1 MCASARLFVCAC
13 LPFALFCMVNSAI
26 AAPRSSPKERILKK
40 EKRLGQIFTPQY
52 LVCEILDF
60 AGYTISGNILG
71 KHVIDNSCGDGA
83 FLREVV
89 RRYCVAYINDHG
101 ARRKKGLAK
110 ELETFVHGVEI
121 DRASYSKCLE
131 NLDAV
136 AREMRLPNIKWDIR
150 NMDTM
155 SVDCF
160 DGAMDFVVGN
170 PPYVRVHNLD
180 DSFEKVKRYSFCC
193 GGMTDLYLVFYEIGL
208 KMLSPRGRLCY
219 IAPSSWINSVAGW
232 NMRECLRTRRY
243 LRGIIDLQH
252 YQPFNATTYTAITLL
267 ENGHDAKQFTYGVY
281 DGPQKVRIIDEL
293 AYDDAFFDDALFL
306 GDKNTLR
313 QFKAMK
319 TADVPSRVE
328 VKNGFAT
335 LADDVFVSDEFPFDD
350 FVIPVIKAS
359 TGKWRKGFYPYDSNG
374 KPMLR
379 NRIFSCAAV
388 AEYLHSNKEA
398 LLKGRSEAKCHDWYL
413 YGRTQALKDVWV
425 NKYSINTVIKD
436 VSSIKINA
444 VPGGAGV
451 YSGLYIVS
459 DVPEAKLREVLE
471 CSDFIKYIS
480 VLKKYKS
487 GGYYTFNS
495 RELKQYLNY
504 KLRNEKSIKA
514 KAVQQQFHF
523 D

>member
-1 MCASARLFVCAC
+1 
-13 LPFALFCMVNSAI
+13 
-26 AAPRSSPKERILKK
+26 
-40 EKRLGQIFTPQY
+40 
-52 LVCEILDF
+52 
-60 AGYTISGNILG
+60 
-71 KHVIDNSCGDGA
+71 
-83 FLREVV
+83 
-89 RRYCVAYINDHG
+89 
-101 ARRKKGLAK
+101 
-110 ELETFVHGVEI
+110 
-121 DRASYSKCLE
+121 
-131 NLDAV
+131 
-136 AREMRLPNIKWDIR
+136 
-150 NMDTM
+150 
-155 SVDCF
+155 
-160 DGAMDFVVGN
+160 
-170 PPYVRVHNLD
+170 
-180 DSFEKVKRYSFCC
+180 
-193 GGMTDLYLVFYEIGL
+193 
-208 KMLSPRGRLCY
+208 
-219 IAPSSWINSVAGW
+219 
-232 NMRECLRTRRY
+232 MRECLRTRRY

-471 CSDFIKYIS
+471 CSDFIKYVS